1 MSRLLSMT
9 KRGWLF
15 IGALGLIWGVPYLFI
30 RVAVQ
35 DISPAMVVFGRL
47 LIGSAILLPLAIK
60 QGQGGVI
67 RTHLKG
73 ILAFAVIEMA
83 IPFGV
88 LGVAEKQI
96 SSSLTGLLV
105 ASVPITNAVITHRM
119 GLDKNWNR
127 KRISGLLVG
136 LVGVSLLVGF
146 EIHADNW
153 WSVAI
158 VGFAVIGYALGP
170 VIITKSL
177 SDVPSIGVMAWSIF
191 IGMLIYTPVVAFEI
205 ANGSWKYVDAVSP
218 EAILSV
224 VGLGLI
230 CTTLAFILLFKAVDE
245 VGPSRITLI
254 TYINPAV
261 AVLLGILVL
270 GEPLTLGI
278 LLAFPIIL
286 TGSLLAA
293 SKNKVS

>member
-1 MSRLLSMT
+1 MT
-9 KRGWLF
+9 KRGWLL

-30 RVAVQ
+30 RVAVA

-47 LIGSAILLPLAIK
+47 AIASAILLPLAIK
-60 QGQGGVI
+60 QGQGGVL
-67 RTHLKG
+67 RTHYKG
-73 ILAFAVIEMA
+73 ILAFALIEMA

-119 GLDKNWNR
+119 GLDTNWNK
-127 KRISGLLVG
+127 KRISGLLIG

-146 EIHADNW
+146 EISAENW

-158 VGFAVIGYALGP
+158 VGFAVLGYALGP

-177 SDVPSIGVMAWSIF
+177 SDVPSIGVISWSIF
-191 IGMLIYTPVVAFEI
+191 IGMLMYAPIVGYELVNE
-205 ANGSWKYVDAVSP
+205 SWKYVDQISTN
-218 EAILSV
+218 AILSV

-230 CTTLAFILLFKAVDE
+230 CTALAFITLFKAVDE

-261 AVLLGILVL
+261 AVLLGISVL
-270 GEPLTLGI
+270 NEPITIGI
-278 LLAFPIIL
+278 VLAFPVIL
-286 TGSLLAA
+286 TGSILAA
-293 SKNKVS
+293 SKNKTS